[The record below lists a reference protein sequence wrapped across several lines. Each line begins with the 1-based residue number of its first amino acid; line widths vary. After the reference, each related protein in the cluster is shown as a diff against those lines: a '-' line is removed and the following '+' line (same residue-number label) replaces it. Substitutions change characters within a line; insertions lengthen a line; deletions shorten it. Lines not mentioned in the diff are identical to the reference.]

1 MWGAGN
7 QRRLIRAAVS
17 RCGRAM
23 SRPSLPASGFA
34 VWLLLGI
41 ILSGCGGSDS
51 SGNTESPS
59 PPPVTVTPPPPP
71 PPPDPI
77 NVNIDNPTLTVE
89 LNEPITSG
97 GTMTLVWSDEFDG
110 ERLDPQ
116 RWFFETGD
124 GGQYSLV
131 GWGNDELQWYLTDSA
146 LIENGRLV
154 ITARRESQNGYDYT
168 SARLHTRSR
177 FAFRYGRIEARIRL
191 PGGQG
196 LWPAFW
202 LLPQEDTYGTWAASG
217 EIDIMEAINLGV
229 TGGNTVFGTLHYG
242 GESPDN
248 VFSGNEYVVPGSATD
263 EFHLYA
269 LEWDPTEIRWY
280 VDDVLYAM
288 QNFWHTASADYPA
301 PFDQPFHILLN
312 VAVGGRFPGAPS
324 PATVFPVTMEVDY
337 VRVYSGAN

>member
-1 MWGAGN
+1 MRGAVSQGSMN
-7 QRRLIRAAVS
+7 LAAVS
-17 RCGRAM
+17 RRGSAM
-23 SRPSLPASGFA
+23 SKLSLPVSSIA

-41 ILSGCGGSDS
+41 FLSGCGGSGS
-51 SGNTESPS
+51 SGNNESTS
-59 PPPVTVTPPPPP
+59 PPPVEVTPPPPP
-71 PPPDPI
+71 PLPEPI
-77 NVNIDNPTLTVE
+77 NVNIDNPTLTVQ
-89 LNEPITSG
+89 LNEPITPG
-97 GTMTLVWSDEFDG
+97 GTRTLVWSEEFDG
-110 ERLDPQ
+110 ERLDPR

-124 GGQYSLV
+124 GSQYSLV

-146 LIENGRLV
+146 LIENGLLV

-168 SARLHTRSR
+168 SARLHTSSR

-217 EIDIMEAINLGV
+217 EIDIMEAINLGG

-248 VFSGNEYVVPGSATD
+248 VFSSNEYVVPGSATD

-301 PFDQPFHILLN
+301 PFDQPFYILLN
-312 VAVGGRFPGAPS
+312 VAVGGRFPGS
-324 PATVFPVTMEVDY
+324 PISATVFPVTMEVDY

>member
-1 MWGAGN
+1 
-7 QRRLIRAAVS
+7 
-17 RCGRAM
+17 M
-23 SRPSLPASGFA
+23 SRPSPSVSNFA
-34 VWLLLGI
+34 VWLLLGAL
-41 ILSGCGGSDS
+41 LSGCGGSGS
-51 SGNTESPS
+51 SGDTDSPA
-59 PPPVTVTPPPPP
+59 PPPISVTPPPPTP
-71 PPPDPI
+71 PPEPI
-77 NVNIDNPTLTVE
+77 NVNIDDPVLTVE
-89 LNEPITSG
+89 FNEPITPG
-97 GTMTLVWSDEFDG
+97 GTSTLVWSDEFDD
-110 ERLDPQ
+110 ERLDPR

-124 GGQYSLV
+124 GGQYSLA

-146 LIENGRLV
+146 LLENGRLV

-177 FAFRYGRIEARIRL
+177 FAFRYGRIEARLRL

-217 EIDIMEAINLGV
+217 EIDIMEAINLGG

-301 PFDQPFHILLN
+301 PFDQPFYILLN

-324 PATVFPVTMEVDY
+324 PGTVFPVTMEVDY